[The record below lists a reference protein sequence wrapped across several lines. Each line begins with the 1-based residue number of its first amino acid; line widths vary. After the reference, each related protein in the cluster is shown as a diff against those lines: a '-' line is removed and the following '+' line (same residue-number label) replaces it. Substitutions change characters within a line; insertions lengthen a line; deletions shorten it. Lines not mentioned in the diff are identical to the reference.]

1 MSMDVDAVARWQK
14 LIAKIVTTK
23 ERIKCSNPGQREGSP
38 IPGIELYE
46 LVDGKFN
53 SMKLPNFPQFYRL
66 STSNI
71 SFASW

>member
-53 SMKLPNFPQFYRL
+53 SDFPQFYRL